1 MKQFIILA
9 SIILFA
15 HSLPIYSQYP
25 TRCNLGSEAAATCV
39 LGGAAVAG
47 AYGLYKLGS
56 WLFNPTDEKVLEY
69 AKSSYNEALAK
80 YDKIYAVLRDGNP
93 SISNSDD
100 IIYNSSET
108 LLYQI
113 GLEKH
118 YDGPT
123 QNYIHRLNSTLST
136 LESRKKK
143 LTERINTQYNN
154 ESLWI
159 YDQMRV
165 YRKKIETMLS
175 GLYILRD
182 YLNHHKNYFILFEL
196 ESRLIDRY
204 KQECDELSRH
214 PYDDPY
220 LNNAI
225 RRSIMMR
232 QTQNYHRYPFI
243 YYADMISRDIDLL
256 YNTIRSCSYNYHNRL
271 ACSQDL
277 YNKLISIKGIVVSS
291 HEYHTELIERDRA
304 ELQERELA
312 IQQQQL
318 HALHQQNQLL
328 DQYAYNNRADITI
341 TTEYTM

>member
-1 MKQFIILA
+1 MKQSLILA
-9 SIILFA
+9 SIIFLTY
-15 HSLPIYSQYP
+15 SLPIYSRHH

-39 LGGAAVAG
+39 LGGAAVAS

-56 WLFNPTDEKVLEY
+56 WLFNPTDENVLEY
-69 AKSSYNEALAK
+69 AKSSYHEALTK

-93 SISNSDD
+93 SISNSDG

-123 QNYIHRLNSTLST
+123 QNYINRLNNTLST

-220 LNNAI
+220 LNNVI
-225 RRSIMMR
+225 RRSIMMH
-232 QTQNYHRYPFI
+232 QTQSYHHYPFI
-243 YYADMISRDIDLL
+243 YYADMISRDIDSL
-256 YNTIRSCSYNYHNRL
+256 YNAIRYCSHNYQNRR

-291 HEYHTELIERDRA
+291 HEYHTELVERDRA

-318 HALHQQNQLL
+318 NALYQQNQLL
-328 DQYAYNNRADITI
+328 NRYTQNNQADITI
-341 TTEYTM
+341 TTEFTM